1 MDHLPKSPWRSET
14 HEASVRH
21 TGVFWHDAEIGRNLG
36 MRKALVFTV
45 AFTLAAEAQR
55 IDTQKADSQKV
66 VRVSTALNH
75 LSVIELAEPAVEVAA
90 GSSSYKIEWR
100 ENKVFVQPLD
110 AGATT
115 NLFIWTAS
123 GRQSYE
129 LVPAQS
135 VQDMQFAIDQ
145 EPIPHEA
152 KVVVPEKPAED
163 PLAAQEAKLASDML
177 FASTP
182 VRLTGETK
190 NHARVEIILKDVY
203 RMNDRIYVRYAI
215 QNQGQSP
222 YRPGTPD
229 VFSLRSPRS
238 PNSLYTLTKCQLIG
252 DALRIKSDGQASVK
266 VVSAQ
271 VRASAVPPGGNAWG
285 MVALELPT
293 GPKTP
298 TVLKFE
304 FAPDAAGAVT
314 AVLVL

>member
-1 MDHLPKSPWRSET
+1 
-14 HEASVRH
+14 
-21 TGVFWHDAEIGRNLG
+21 

-45 AFTLAAEAQR
+45 AVTLAADAQR
-55 IDTQKADSQKV
+55 IDTQKPDPQKV

-75 LSVIELAEPAVEVAA
+75 LSVIELAEPVVEVAA

-110 AGATT
+110 PGATT

-163 PLAAQEAKLASDML
+163 PQAAQEAKLASDML

-190 NHARVEIILKDVY
+190 NHARVEVILKDVY

-215 QNQGQSP
+215 QNQGQSI

-238 PNSLYTLTKCQLIG
+238 PSSLYTLTKCQLVG
-252 DALRIKSDGQASVK
+252 DALRIKSDGQVSVK

-285 MVALELPT
+285 MVAIELPT